1 MVTTCNVSASRT
13 TRRYS
18 TAVARWR
25 PSGENTGL
33 GPVHL
38 YVSEKSV
45 FAGVWGERGAVC
57 VWDEGRVGKV
67 SFDLIFFF

>member
-1 MVTTCNVSASRT
+1 VVSGPTCNVSASRT

-25 PSGENTGL
+25 PSGENTGA

-38 YVSEKSV
+38 YVSEKSGSGGGGGGSRRRV
-45 FAGVWGERGAVC
+45 RRSEA
-57 VWDEGRVGKV
+57 DEEA
-67 SFDLIFFF
+67 DE